1 LKEES
6 LRHRIG
12 VYGGTFDPIHNG
24 HFKVA
29 EAVLKSFAMERML
42 FVPAYVPPHKRTQEI
57 SSPYH
62 RLAMLA
68 LATADEPQML
78 ISTIELEA
86 PSKPYTIETLQRLQ
100 SEYPDARL
108 FFVMGAD
115 SFKDI
120 TIWRQHERI
129 LGEYDVIV
137 ATRPGY
143 LDDQE
148 VAVHLAQQLQAKIV
162 DLRGGLLP
170 LNESLVTQHIY
181 LTDYVVVDVS
191 ATDIR
196 EIAAQ
201 GGGVDDFV
209 PQSVAAYIAKYKLYQ
224 NLECQKF

>member
-6 LRHRIG
+6 LRRRIG

-24 HFKVA
+24 HYRVA
-29 EAVLKSFAMERML
+29 EAVLKCFAMERIL
-42 FVPAYVPPHKRTQEI
+42 FVPAYVPPHKRTLEI

-68 LATADEPQML
+68 LATAEAPQML

-86 PSKPYTIETLQRLQ
+86 PSRPYTIETLQRLQ
-100 SEYPDARL
+100 SECPQARL

-115 SFKDI
+115 SFRDI
-120 TIWRQHERI
+120 TMWHEHERI
-129 LGEYDVIV
+129 LNEYDVIV

-143 LDDQE
+143 HDGRNT
-148 VAVHLAQQLQAKIV
+148 AAHLAQQLQAKIV

-170 LNESLVTQHIY
+170 LSESLVTPHIY

-191 ATDIR
+191 ATDVR
-196 EIAAQ
+196 RIAAQ
-201 GGGVDDFV
+201 GGEVHDFV
-209 PQSVAAYIAKYKLYQ
+209 PPAVAAYIAKYKLYQ